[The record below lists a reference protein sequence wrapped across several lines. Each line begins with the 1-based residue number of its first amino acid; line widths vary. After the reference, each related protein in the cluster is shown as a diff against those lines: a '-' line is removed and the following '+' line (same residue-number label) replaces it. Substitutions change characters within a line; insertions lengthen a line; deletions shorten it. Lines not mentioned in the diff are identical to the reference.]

1 MCFVNIIVVLSCYG
15 LLCHIMLMPFRLT
28 PTDARPI
35 RRVTTGKRGEMQL
48 TAHLTASAKAGAGFA
63 VKQHV
68 PFAIVGSHADG
79 TWVCRPLM
87 RSSVDFVGVLA
98 GGRSVWIECKSVTPS
113 RRLDGS
119 FAPPRFPLSSLPE
132 HQRAT
137 LASAHKLGAAA
148 VVVLVVGTPATL
160 YAVPW
165 TVVARA
171 LERGAVSLLA
181 DDVNA
186 YRVPPTTTL
195 LAFVARLGE

>member
-1 MCFVNIIVVLSCYG
+1 MWL
-15 LLCHIMLMPFRLT
+15 
-28 PTDARPI
+28 
-35 RRVTTGKRGEMQL
+35 
-48 TAHLTASAKAGAGFA
+48 
-63 VKQHV
+63 
-68 PFAIVGSHADG
+68 
-79 TWVCRPLM
+79 
-87 RSSVDFVGVLA
+87 
-98 GGRSVWIECKSVTPS
+98 ECKSITPS

-119 FAPPRFPLSSLPE
+119 YAPPRFPLSSLPE
-132 HQRAT
+132 HQRTA
-137 LASAHKLGAAA
+137 LANAHKLGAAA

-171 LERGAVSLLA
+171 LERGAVALLA

>member
-1 MCFVNIIVVLSCYG
+1 
-15 LLCHIMLMPFRLT
+15 MPFRLT
-28 PTDARPI
+28 PTDARPL
-35 RRVTTGKRGEMQL
+35 RRVTTGKRGEMLL

-68 PFAIVGSHADG
+68 AVAIVGSHADG
-79 TWVCRPLM
+79 TWVC
-87 RSSVDFVGVLA
+87 
-98 GGRSVWIECKSVTPS
+98 
-113 RRLDGS
+113 RLDGS

-132 HQRAT
+132 HQRTA
-137 LASAHKLGAAA
+137 LANAHKLGAAA

-171 LERGAVSLLA
+171 LERGAVALLA